1 MFIKS
6 CLTRLFN
13 SSPAQET
20 NQSRAEGGNANAQF
34 FVGLRYASGNQ
45 GADFAHAIEWY
56 LKAANQ
62 NHILAQFNLGVMY
75 SIGQGVLPNERQAE
89 IWFYRAAHQQDPGAQ
104 YNLGM
109 SRYRVSFK
117 DAQRQR
123 NEAIIEAYKWFS
135 LAAGLGYKDSDL
147 MRDTISLKMNRQDL
161 AEGSRRV
168 NEFLCCARAKA
179 EDEKELPFHK
189 EEDTFQPG

>member
-6 CLTRLFN
+6 WLTRLFN
-13 SSPAQET
+13 SSPARET
-20 NQSRAEGGNANAQF
+20 NQSRAEDGNPDFQF
-34 FVGLRYASGNQ
+34 FVGLRYASGNP

-109 SRYRVSFK
+109 SRYRVSFQGP
-117 DAQRQR
+117 QRQR
-123 NEAIIEAYKWFS
+123 DEAKIEAYKWFA
-135 LAAGLGYKDSDL
+135 LAAGLGYRDSGL
-147 MRDTISLKMNRQDL
+147 MRDTISLKMNRQDF

-168 NEFLCCARAKA
+168 NEFLCFARAKA
-179 EDEKELPFHK
+179 EDDKELPLNK
-189 EEDTFQPG
+189 GEGTFQLG